1 MALTPLPPVR
11 RILTGV
17 NAAGRSHIAEDG
29 VSPAMLTMA
38 ARDGYRNNNLWRTLG
53 ADAPV
58 DAPDT
63 VLEHSGVLP
72 PPGGTVIR
80 VIDIPPESDDPEERR
95 RATDAVF
102 KAMFADA
109 DHHEGHARHPG
120 MHTTDT
126 IDYAILLQGEL
137 VVIMDEDET
146 VMRAGDILIQRGT
159 SHAWANR
166 SGEIARICFVLT
178 DAAPASATAGAK

>member
-11 RILTGV
+11 RIVTGV
-17 NAAGRSHIAEDG
+17 NAQGRSCIVEDG
-29 VSPAMLTMA
+29 VSPAMLTMNG
-38 ARDGYRNNNLWRTLG
+38 RDGYRNNNLWRTLG

-58 DAPDT
+58 DAADT
-63 VLEHSGVLP
+63 VHDHLGVLP
-72 PPGGTVIR
+72 PPGGTVLR
-80 VIDIPPESDDPEERR
+80 VIDVPPESRDPQERR
-95 RATDAVF
+95 AQSEAVF

-109 DHHEGHARHPG
+109 DHRPDSARHPG

-137 VVIMDEDET
+137 VAIMDEDET
-146 VMRAGDILIQRGT
+146 AMKAGDILIQRGT

-166 SGEIARICFVLT
+166 SDAIARIAFVLT
-178 DAAPASATAGAK
+178 AARR